1 MAIQNDMRYYNR
13 EMHLNNIPTL
23 KLKIKKKKKKLPSQV
38 KK

>member
-23 KLKIKKKKKKLPSQV
+23 KLKIFKKISITS
-38 KK
+38 